1 MSYLKEYWAFQAKFQ
16 QEFNMKLILTEE
28 QEFLRDTAK
37 DFAQERTPITHFRSL
52 RDNNDQNLWDKDIWQ
67 EMVNLGWSG
76 ILIPEEFGGSNFGV
90 AGISV
95 ILQECGKTLTPS
107 PLFSTGVLGA
117 YAISNFGT
125 QEQKEQYLPKIVNG
139 QITTAL
145 AVDESSH
152 HDPSK
157 TSLTAEKKDD
167 KYLLNGK
174 KTFVIDGASADVL
187 IVLTR
192 TSGNSGELA
201 GLTLFI
207 IDSNAD
213 GINKIKL
220 DMADSRNYANINFN
234 DVKCSNQ
241 DILGALESGGETV
254 ESILDIGR
262 IAISAEMLGNA
273 ESAFETTIE
282 YLKQRKQFG
291 VLIGTFQALQ
301 HRAAAMFCEIEL
313 TKSAVMAAVHGA
325 DERSNELQR
334 LSSLTKT
341 IAGETLHLVSNEAI
355 QMHGGIGVTDE
366 YDLGFFIKRS
376 RVAEQIFG
384 SSTYHTERY
393 ANLSGF

>member
-1 MSYLKEYWAFQAKFQ
+1 
-16 QEFNMKLILTEE
+16 MKLILTEE

-37 DFAQERTPITHFRSL
+37 DFAQERTPVTHFRSL
-52 RDNNDQNLWDKDIWQ
+52 RDNKDENLWDKDIWQ

-76 ILIPEEFGGSNFGV
+76 ILIPEEFGGSDFGV

-125 QEQKEQYLPKIVNG
+125 QEQKEKYLSKIVSG
-139 QITTAL
+139 EITTAL

-152 HDPSK
+152 HDPCK
-157 TSLTAEKKDD
+157 TLFKAEQKGSDF
-167 KYLLNGK
+167 LLNGK

-187 IVLTR
+187 IILAR
-192 TSGNSGELA
+192 TSGNSGDLA

-207 IDSNAD
+207 VESNVD
-213 GINKIKL
+213 GIKKIKL
-220 DMADSRNYANINFN
+220 DMADSRNYANIEFN
-234 DVKCSNQ
+234 DVECSNKS
-241 DILGALESGGETV
+241 ILGALESGGETV
-254 ESILDIGR
+254 ERILDIGR
-262 IAISAEMLGNA
+262 IAMSAEMLGNA
-273 ESAFETTIE
+273 ESAFETTID

-301 HRAAAMFCEIEL
+301 HRAAEMFCEIEL
-313 TKSAVMAAVHGA
+313 TKSAVMAAIHGA
-325 DERSNELQR
+325 DENSNELQR
-334 LSSLTKT
+334 LSSLAKT
-341 IAGETLHLVSNEAI
+341 IAGETLNLVSNEAI

>member
-1 MSYLKEYWAFQAKFQ
+1 
-16 QEFNMKLILTEE
+16 MKLILTEE
-28 QEFLRDTAK
+28 QEFLKDTAK
-37 DFAQERTPITHFRSL
+37 DFAQERTPVTHFRSL
-52 RDNNDQNLWDKDIWQ
+52 RDNKDENLWDKDIWQ

-76 ILIPEEFGGSNFGV
+76 ILIPEEFGGSDFGV

-125 QEQKEQYLPKIVNG
+125 QEQKEKYLSKIVSG
-139 QITTAL
+139 EITTAL

-152 HDPSK
+152 HDPCK
-157 TSLTAEKKDD
+157 TLFKAEQKGNDF
-167 KYLLNGK
+167 LLNGK

-187 IVLTR
+187 IILAR
-192 TSGNSGELA
+192 TSGNSGDLA

-207 IDSNAD
+207 VESNVD
-213 GINKIKL
+213 GIKKIKL
-220 DMADSRNYANINFN
+220 DMADSRNYANIEFN
-234 DVKCSNQ
+234 DVECSNKS
-241 DILGALESGGETV
+241 ILGALESGGETV
-254 ESILDIGR
+254 ERILDIGR
-262 IAISAEMLGNA
+262 IAMSAEMLGNA
-273 ESAFETTIE
+273 ESAFETTID

-301 HRAAAMFCEIEL
+301 HRAAEMFCEIEL
-313 TKSAVMAAVHGA
+313 TKSAVMAAIHGA
-325 DERSNELQR
+325 DENSNELQR
-334 LSSLTKT
+334 LSSLAKT
-341 IAGETLHLVSNEAI
+341 IAGETLNLVSNEAI

>member
-1 MSYLKEYWAFQAKFQ
+1 
-16 QEFNMKLILTEE
+16 MKLILTEE

-37 DFAQERTPITHFRSL
+37 DFAQERTPVTHFRSL
-52 RDNNDQNLWDKDIWQ
+52 RDNKDENLWDKDIWQ

-76 ILIPEEFGGSNFGV
+76 ILIPEEFGGSDFGV

-125 QEQKEQYLPKIVNG
+125 QEQKEKYLSKIVSG
-139 QITTAL
+139 EITTAL

-157 TSLTAEKKDD
+157 TLFKAEQKGSDF
-167 KYLLNGK
+167 LLNGK
-174 KTFVIDGASADVL
+174 KTFVIDGASADIL
-187 IVLTR
+187 IILAR
-192 TSGNSGELA
+192 TSGNSGDLA

-207 IDSNAD
+207 VESNVD
-213 GINKIKL
+213 GIKKIKL
-220 DMADSRNYANINFN
+220 DMADSRNYANIEFN
-234 DVKCSNQ
+234 DVECSNKS
-241 DILGALESGGETV
+241 ILGALESGGETV
-254 ESILDIGR
+254 ERILDIGR
-262 IAISAEMLGNA
+262 IAMSAEMLGNA
-273 ESAFETTIE
+273 ESAFETTID

-301 HRAAAMFCEIEL
+301 HRAAEMFCEIEL
-313 TKSAVMAAVHGA
+313 TKSAVMAAIHGA
-325 DERSNELQR
+325 DENSNELQR
-334 LSSLTKT
+334 LSSLAKT
-341 IAGETLHLVSNEAI
+341 IAGETLNLVSNEAI

>member
-1 MSYLKEYWAFQAKFQ
+1 
-16 QEFNMKLILTEE
+16 MKLILTEE

-37 DFAQERTPITHFRSL
+37 NFAQERTPVAHFRAL
-52 RDNNDQNLWDKDIWQ
+52 RDSNDQNLWDKDIWQ

-139 QITTAL
+139 EITTAL

-167 KYLLNGK
+167 KYILNGK

-187 IVLTR
+187 IVLAR
-192 TSGNSGELA
+192 TSGNSSELA

-213 GINKIKL
+213 GIDKTKL

-334 LSSLTKT
+334 LSSLAKT
-341 IAGETLHLVSNEAI
+341 VAGETLHLVSNEAI

>member
-1 MSYLKEYWAFQAKFQ
+1 
-16 QEFNMKLILTEE
+16 MKLILTEE

-37 DFAQERTPITHFRSL
+37 DFAQERTPVTHFRSL
-52 RDNNDQNLWDKDIWQ
+52 RDNKDENLWDKDIWQ

-76 ILIPEEFGGSNFGV
+76 ILIPEEFGGSDFGV

-125 QEQKEQYLPKIVNG
+125 QEQKEKYLSKIVSG
-139 QITTAL
+139 EITTAL

-157 TSLTAEKKDD
+157 TLFKAEQKGSDF
-167 KYLLNGK
+167 LLNGK
-174 KTFVIDGASADVL
+174 KTFVIDGASADIL
-187 IVLTR
+187 IILAR
-192 TSGNSGELA
+192 TSGNSDDLA
-201 GLTLFI
+201 GLTLFVVE
-207 IDSNAD
+207 SNVD
-213 GINKIKL
+213 GIKKIKL
-220 DMADSRNYANINFN
+220 DMADSRNYANIEFN
-234 DVKCSNQ
+234 DVECSNKS
-241 DILGALESGGETV
+241 ILGALESGGETV
-254 ESILDIGR
+254 ERILDIGR
-262 IAISAEMLGNA
+262 IAMSAEMLGNA
-273 ESAFETTIE
+273 ESAFETTID

-301 HRAAAMFCEIEL
+301 HRAAEMFCEIEL
-313 TKSAVMAAVHGA
+313 TKSAVMAAIHGA
-325 DERSNELQR
+325 DENSNELQR
-334 LSSLTKT
+334 LSSLAKT
-341 IAGETLHLVSNEAI
+341 IAGETLNLVSNEAI

>member
-1 MSYLKEYWAFQAKFQ
+1 
-16 QEFNMKLILTEE
+16 MKLILTEE

-37 DFAQERTPITHFRSL
+37 DFAQERTPVTHFRSL
-52 RDNNDQNLWDKDIWQ
+52 RDNKDENLWDKDIWQ

-76 ILIPEEFGGSNFGV
+76 ILIPEEFGGSDFGV

-125 QEQKEQYLPKIVNG
+125 QEQKEKYLPKIVNG
-139 QITTAL
+139 EITTAL

-157 TSLTAEKKDD
+157 TLFKAEQKGSDF
-167 KYLLNGK
+167 LLNGK
-174 KTFVIDGASADVL
+174 KTFVIDGASADIL
-187 IVLTR
+187 IILAR
-192 TSGNSGELA
+192 TSGNSGDLA

-207 IDSNAD
+207 VESNVD
-213 GINKIKL
+213 GIKKIKL
-220 DMADSRNYANINFN
+220 DMADSRNYANIEFN
-234 DVKCSNQ
+234 DVECSNKS
-241 DILGALESGGETV
+241 ILGALESGGETV
-254 ESILDIGR
+254 ERILDIGR
-262 IAISAEMLGNA
+262 IAMSAEMLGNA
-273 ESAFETTIE
+273 ESAFETTID

-301 HRAAAMFCEIEL
+301 HRAAEMFCEIEL
-313 TKSAVMAAVHGA
+313 TKSAVMAAIHGA
-325 DERSNELQR
+325 DENSNELQR
-334 LSSLTKT
+334 LSSLAKT
-341 IAGETLHLVSNEAI
+341 IAGETLNLVSNEAI